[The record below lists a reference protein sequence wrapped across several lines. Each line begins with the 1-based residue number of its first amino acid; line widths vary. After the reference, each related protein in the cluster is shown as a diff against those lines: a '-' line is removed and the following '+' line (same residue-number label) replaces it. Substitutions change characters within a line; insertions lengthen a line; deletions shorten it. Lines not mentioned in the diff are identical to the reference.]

1 MWGAGPRFQD
11 QNPPTAASL
20 GPGWRRHLRP
30 PVGLQGPVASAPG
43 PSEPPGPGA
52 PGPAHS
58 RCSAEAARMTGPAT
72 ALQADPGLCRRDGA
86 PLPRERR
93 PRCQPCAPL
102 TTTRPGRIPKE
113 PGSSASHGSASR
125 GDAEGF
131 TPSRPGSWEPRPSAL
146 GEGLSRL
153 LLGTPTPTRAPVAS
167 VDLAPAEG
175 HGGPCRLPTHR
186 LGHASPSRILNRKPR
201 FPQGGRPGPP
211 PHVAKPRKV
220 DLRPGSPT
228 WPRLPGRTRRCED
241 ACTRRSLPTPAQS
254 AAPASVCR
262 DALPVSRGFRHRGL
276 GPPPESR
283 PCNRASAP

>member
-1 MWGAGPRFQD
+1 M
-11 QNPPTAASL
+11 
-20 GPGWRRHLRP
+20 
-30 PVGLQGPVASAPG
+30 ASAPG

-201 FPQGGRPGPP
+201 FPQGGRPQTPAPRRQAAEGRPAARF
-211 PHVAKPRKV
+211 PHVAAVAGPDPPVRRRV
-220 DLRPGSPT
+220 HTPVPSNTRAERRARFCVQRRA
-228 WPRLPGRTRRCED
+228 PRLEGFQTPGPRATPGV
-241 ACTRRSLPTPAQS
+241 ASL
-254 AAPASVCR
+254 
-262 DALPVSRGFRHRGL
+262 
-276 GPPPESR
+276 
-283 PCNRASAP
+283 